1 MFRVFLKLGLTS
13 FGGPVAHLGYF
24 REEFV
29 AKKRWIGERQFAE
42 LLALCQFLPGPTSSQ
57 LGFAI
62 GLRRAGYL
70 GAVMAWLAFTLPSAL
85 LLMLFAASTSFF
97 SGPISTG
104 VLTALHAVAVA
115 VVAHAIWGMARTLT
129 PDLRRMVIAVAAA
142 AMALLIPSAIGQVSA
157 ILVGLVAGLVCCRT
171 APADNTQQQSNF
183 FAVSNAVAVSCIAA
197 LIGLLTLLPVL
208 ASLTGNPIIQMA
220 DATSRSGALV
230 FGGGHVMLPLL
241 QAEPAIAASVST
253 EQFFAGYSAAQ
264 AVPGPLFTFAAYLGE
279 VARPGGG
286 AVMAIVALIAVFLP
300 GMLLLLGVLPFWA
313 RLRQMPGATAALSGA
328 NAAVVGLLIA
338 ALCDPLIS
346 TGITD
351 VFTLLLALVCL
362 AALFFRVPAWAV
374 VAAGAVAGAVFSLLQ

>member
-1 MFRVFLKLGLTS
+1 MFLKLGLTS

-62 GLRRAGYL
+62 GLRRGGYL
-70 GAVMAWLAFTLPSAL
+70 GAVLAWLAFTLPSAL

-97 SGPISTG
+97 SGHVGTG
-104 VLTALHAVAVA
+104 VLSALHAVAVA

-142 AMALLIPSAIGQVSA
+142 AMALLIPNAIGQVSV
-157 ILVGLVAGLVCCRT
+157 ILVGLIAGLAFCRT
-171 APADNTQQQSNF
+171 ALADKAEQDTHF
-183 FAVSNAVAVSCIAA
+183 FVVSRAVAVSCIAA
-197 LIGLLTLLPVL
+197 LVGLLTLLPVL
-208 ASLTGNPIIQMA
+208 ALLTGNPLLQMA

-279 VARPGGG
+279 VAQPGGG
-286 AVMAIVALIAVFLP
+286 PVMAVVALIAVFLP
-300 GMLLLLGVLPFWA
+300 GMLLLLGVLPFWS
-313 RLRQMPGATAALSGA
+313 RLRQIPGATAALNGA

-346 TGITD
+346 TGITSP
-351 VFTLLLALVCL
+351 FTLIL
-362 AALFFRVPAWAV
+362 AAACLVALFLRVPAWVV
-374 VAAGAVAGAVFSLLQ
+374 VAGGGVAGAIFSLLH